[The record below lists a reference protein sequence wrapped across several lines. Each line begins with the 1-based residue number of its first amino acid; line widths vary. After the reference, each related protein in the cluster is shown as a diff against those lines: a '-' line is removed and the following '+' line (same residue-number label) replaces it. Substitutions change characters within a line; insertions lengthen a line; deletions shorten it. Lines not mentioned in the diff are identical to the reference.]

1 MRRAQ
6 GFVLVLAIFLIVTLA
21 AVGVYLVTVST
32 GQSQAISQDVAG
44 TRAYQAARAGIEW
57 GTYRRLI
64 SNSCVNAP
72 GTAVALPGIPGYCA
86 VVVCAQVG
94 TTETEGSAS
103 ISVYRVTATGCNGSP
118 CNTTACSPGTPG
130 PTYVERQLQI
140 TITQ

>member
-1 MRRAQ
+1 MRHAR
-6 GFVLVLAIFLIVTLA
+6 GFVLVLAVFLIVTLA

-44 TRAYQAARAGIEW
+44 ARAYQAARAGIEW

-64 SNSCVNAP
+64 ANSCVNTP
-72 GTAVALPGIPGYCA
+72 GTAVPLPGLPGYCA
-86 VVVCAQVG
+86 VVVCTQAG

-103 ISVYRVTATGCNGSP
+103 ISVYRVTATGCNVSP
-118 CNTTACSPGTPG
+118 CITTACSPGTPA
-130 PTYVERQLQI
+130 PTYVERRLEI